1 MASGFS
7 NFSNDLF
14 ERFRNGRLIE
24 SVSNLVYQAQ
34 RHGCAFASV
43 KTLLSIHG
51 ERNASSLAEPL
62 LDHAPSLEEVI
73 AYAASLGLTLRA
85 YEAISPYE
93 ILDNKETRLLLLL
106 SEGEGLHMVCLSKV
120 KRKHFVLLDPAQGE
134 RTVRKT
140 DLVRTWTGAF
150 LRDEGYEKKGE
161 GLPRFTSAEKGPI
174 LPPLLWAF
182 SLLPLCFLTLAVAA
196 SMFHV
201 SPWLSLLGFLLSI
214 ASSLVS
220 RMVTLGAM
228 RRFDSRYMDG
238 IDDEDPLRRREKLL
252 RYHAYK
258 RAAFI
263 TPQEVLGR
271 LAIVAAVLGFSCLGD
286 PYLASSLGVGVVA
299 SVLLTLLLRNK
310 DKATRVDAYV
320 AESVFLSDTARRGKR
335 LEALRRSE
343 AVSMAFARR
352 RSTQEVFHLLL
363 STALAFL
370 FTHFAGTLG
379 EMATIV
385 YFLATYFLIGE
396 ATRLAEMP
404 TLLEEKKK
412 EEPFFLLNI
421 ATKVK

>member
-7 NFSNDLF
+7 NFSNDSF

-51 ERNASSLAEPL
+51 ERRASSLAEPL

-150 LRDEGYEKKGE
+150 LRDEGYEKRGE
-161 GLPRFTSAEKGPI
+161 IAHRVIGPA

-310 DKATRVDAYV
+310 DKASRVDAYV

-421 ATKVK
+421 ATKAK